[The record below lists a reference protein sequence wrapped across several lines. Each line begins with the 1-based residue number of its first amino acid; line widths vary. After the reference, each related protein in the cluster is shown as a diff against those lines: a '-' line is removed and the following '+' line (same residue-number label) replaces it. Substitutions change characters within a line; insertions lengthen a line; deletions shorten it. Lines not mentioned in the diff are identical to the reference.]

1 MEVHSIRLKNYRNI
15 RDAEISFSDGINVIQ
30 GMNAQGKTNLL
41 EAVMLMSLGR
51 SFRRSPD
58 SELITRGES
67 YADVSMDFSDSLR
80 RQNIEIVFSGG
91 KTRRVT
97 QNRVPIG
104 RMSQLIGAFRA
115 VLFCP
120 GHLSIV
126 QDGPAARRSFVD
138 VALSSLDR
146 AYMSEL
152 QRYSRILTERSALLK
167 QLSASPSAFGELS
180 MALDALSYQLSES
193 AAKITVRRAEYIDG
207 ISRYVKR
214 FFSEMTAD
222 SPEVPSLVY
231 ISSSLS
237 KKAKDPYPES
247 PGEEASGIRKADIF
261 MIRDCL
267 YEKLT
272 AARERE
278 IFLGTT
284 IYGVHKDDIEIR
296 LDSLPARNFASQGQQ
311 RSLALSMKL
320 AEGEMSREITGEC
333 PVYLLDDMLSEL
345 DSKRR
350 SFVLSGFEGRQV
362 LITTCEDIP
371 DVMSSSCR
379 IIRAE
384 AGNFT

>member
-67 YADVSMDFSDSLR
+67 CASVSMDFSDTVR

-104 RMSQLIGAFRA
+104 RMSQIIGAFRA
-115 VLFCP
+115 VMFCP
-120 GHLSIV
+120 AHLSIV
-126 QDGPAARRSFVD
+126 QDGPAARRSFID

-152 QRYSRILTERSALLK
+152 QRYSRILSERSALLK
-167 QLSASPSAFGELS
+167 QISASPSSGQLS
-180 MALDALSYQLSES
+180 MALDALSFQLAES
-193 AAKITVRRAEYIDG
+193 AANITVRRAEYIEG

-231 ISSSLS
+231 ISSSLG
-237 KKAKDPYPES
+237 KKSQDSNPEGS
-247 PGEEASGIRKADIF
+247 GEPALGICETDVF

-267 YEKLT
+267 YEKLM

-284 IYGVHKDDIEIR
+284 LYGVHKDDIEIR

-320 AEGEMSREITGEC
+320 AEGEMSREATGEC
-333 PVYLLDDMLSEL
+333 PVFLLDDMLSEL

-350 SFVLSGFEGRQV
+350 SFILRGIEGRQV
-362 LITTCEDIP
+362 LITTCESLPDILS
-371 DVMSSSCR
+371 DSCKV
-379 IIRAE
+379 IHAD